1 MNEQR
6 VRDLIET
13 LQTLDKDARIASPI
27 EFKWNDKRTALL
39 TIQESKAIAEIESAE
54 SEISDL
60 KSEVEQLKRD
70 LSKIESENDELKD
83 ENKEIKHKLGKISDA
98 LNF

>member
-6 VRDLIET
+6 VRDLIEA

-39 TIQESKAIAEIESAE
+39 TIQESEAIAEIESAE

-60 KSEVEQLKRD
+60 KSEVEELKQD
-70 LSKIESENDELKD
+70 LSKIESENDELND
-83 ENKEIKHKLGKISDA
+83 ENNEMKRKLEKISNA
-98 LNF
+98 L

>member
-6 VRDLIET
+6 VRDLIEA
-13 LQTLDKDARIASPI
+13 LQKLDGDTRIASPV
-27 EFKWNDKRTALL
+27 EFKLDNKRTSLL

-60 KSEVEQLKRD
+60 RSEVEQLKRD

-83 ENKEIKHKLGKISDA
+83 ENKEMKCKWDRIFHT
-98 LNF
+98 F